1 MPKMADSQSS
11 GLGEEK
17 EKEKED
23 GERDRRHL
31 KSEHNRERDALA
43 DTLKFND
50 RNVDS
55 NGQKRNLSGGS

>member
-1 MPKMADSQSS
+1 MADSLSS

-23 GERDRRHL
+23 GERDRKHL
-31 KSEHNRERDALA
+31 KSEYNRERDALA

-55 NGQKRNLSGGS
+55 NGKKRNLSGGS

>member
-1 MPKMADSQSS
+1 MADSLSS

-23 GERDRRHL
+23 GERDRKHL
-31 KSEHNRERDALA
+31 KSEYNRERDALA
-43 DTLKFND
+43 DTLRLND

-55 NGQKRNLSGGS
+55 NGKKRNLSGGC